1 MEHKRKAGLIDLM
14 TNRVNKMQTVK
25 TAIIGVGARGGEAYG
40 KYINECADKYDI
52 VSLCDKSQSK
62 LDKYSELFGVA
73 AENLFLDE
81 NKFFKEKR
89 ADLIVIAT
97 LDRDHVRVALKAIE
111 VGYKYILLEKPISDD
126 VDELRALNAAAKK
139 SGVIVMVCHVLR
151 YTVAVR
157 KLKEILDSGAIG
169 RLITIDDLEQVAYW
183 HYAHSYVRGNWRNG
197 KDTTPMIMAKCCHD
211 LDLLQY
217 FAGAKARYINSC
229 GDLTYFKKENKPNGA
244 SDKCLDCKYVDTCAY
259 SAKRI
264 YIDAWK
270 RNGEKD
276 EWPFNVLSDKKLS
289 EEVFTDC
296 LKSGR
301 YGECVF
307 SGKNDVVDHQV
318 VVATFDNGVV
328 GNLKMMAFTKGG
340 GRIIKLFGTVGE
352 ILYDEAA
359 DLISVRPFGKDN
371 TDYKISE
378 LTNDLSGHGGGDHR
392 MIDALYEVITG
403 SGAAADT
410 SLANSIESHLMA
422 LAAEESRKNNG
433 ALIEL

>member
-1 MEHKRKAGLIDLM
+1 M
-14 TNRVNKMQTVK
+14 TDKVNKMQIVK
-25 TAIIGVGARGGEAYG
+25 TAIIGVGARGGETYG

-52 VSLCDKSQSK
+52 VSLCDKNQSK
-62 LDKYSELFGVA
+62 LDKYSAIFGVA
-73 AENLFLDE
+73 AENCYQNEDE
-81 NKFFKEKR
+81 FFAEKR

-111 VGYKYILLEKPISDD
+111 KGYKYILLEKPISDD
-126 VDELRALNAAAKK
+126 IKELHSLSAAAKK
-139 SGVIVMVCHVLR
+139 NGVTVMVCHVLR
-151 YTVAVR
+151 YTVAIR
-157 KLKEILDSGAIG
+157 KVKEILDSGKIG

-183 HYAHSYVRGNWRNG
+183 HYAHSYVRGNWRNE

-217 FAGAKARYINSC
+217 FAGAKARCVNSC
-229 GDLTYFKKENKPNGA
+229 GELTYFKKENKPDGA
-244 SDKCLDCKYVDTCAY
+244 SDRCLNCKYVDTCAY
-259 SAKRI
+259 SAKKI

-289 EEVFTDC
+289 EDVFTDC
-296 LKSGR
+296 LKTGK

-307 SGKNDVVDHQV
+307 EGKNDVVDHQV
-318 VVATFDNGVV
+318 VSVMFDNGVI

-359 DLISVRPFGKDN
+359 DIISVKPFGKDN
-371 TDYKISE
+371 TDFKVSE

-403 SGAAADT
+403 NSTAVDT
-410 SLANSIESHLMA
+410 SLDNSIESHLMA
-422 LAAEESRKNNG
+422 LAAEQSRKKNG
-433 ALIEL
+433 ALSEL